1 MESSRHS
8 RAGLRRALA
17 AAALGVVTI
26 GSLALLPR
34 PAPAAD
40 AASWPFT
47 RIAESARLRAGLS
60 AVQPGDIA
68 VIQFS
73 LGSFRGSD
81 IFLPGA
87 PVSVE
92 IGCASRTAVDEG
104 STLDPTAHGTLDYDA
119 ARDVYT
125 YFWATSGTWENTC
138 RRLSLEFTDG
148 SVHEVF
154 VWFGDPF
161 GVVAEAQLAT

>member
-1 MESSRHS
+1 MESTRHT
-8 RAGLRRALA
+8 RAALRRALA
-17 AAALGVVTI
+17 LVVLGVVTI

-34 PAPAAD
+34 PVPSAD
-40 AASWPFT
+40 AESWPFT

-60 AVQPGDIA
+60 AVRPGDIA

-73 LGSFRGSD
+73 LGRFRGAD

-92 IGCASRTAVDEG
+92 IGCASRTAIVEG
-104 STLDPTAHGTLDYDA
+104 ETRYPAAHGTLDYDA

-125 YFWATSGTWENTC
+125 YFWATSATWEDTC

-161 GVVAEAQLAT
+161 GVVAQAPQPT